1 MSKLTSTSAE
11 SLKRWYLVLA
21 APMLVALV
29 SGIVIFADTKNVAQA
44 IIGAAAIFSVL
55 ILVTAVLGS
64 RQLQDRPL
72 ALSTVLGGLAALGN
86 FAENPQ
92 HAALVGRLLL
102 SALVGLVTTS
112 VSFGLLV
119 LLARVRPDG

>member
-1 MSKLTSTSAE
+1 
-11 SLKRWYLVLA
+11 
-21 APMLVALV
+21 MLVALV
-29 SGIVIFADTKNVAQA
+29 SVIVIFADTKGVAQA
-44 IIGAAAIFSVL
+44 IIGAVAIFSVL

-86 FAENPQ
+86 FAETPQ
-92 HAALVGRLLL
+92 HAALVGGLLL